1 MLTKIYERNP
11 SERELRRAAAVLD
24 GGGVVIC
31 PTDSR
36 YAFCC
41 SVRSAKGLAR
51 LRTIATRSGEEFSLI
66 FADFGQVAEY
76 CRVDNAAFRL
86 LKRHLPGAFTFILPA
101 LSRIPD
107 RLLGRRRTAGIRI
120 PAHPVVRALVETLGC
135 PLVAVA
141 VPDDATQ
148 PEYVTDPE
156 LLHERYGRDADLVID
171 GGPGGRIPTT
181 AVDLTEGEPQLLRP
195 GCGAWND

>member
-31 PTDSR
+31 PTDSL
-36 YAFCC
+36 YAFGC
-41 SVRSAKGLAR
+41 SLRSAKGLAR
-51 LRTIATRSGEEFSLI
+51 LRALKNEEELALI

-86 LKRHLPGAFTFILPA
+86 LKHHLPGAFTFILPA
-101 LSRIPD
+101 LSRVPD
-107 RLLGRRRTAGIRI
+107 KLLGRRRAVGIRI
-120 PAHPVVRALVETLGC
+120 PSHPVARALAGTLGC
-135 PLVAVA
+135 PLVTAS
-141 VPDDATQ
+141 VPDDESQ

-156 LLHERYGRDADLVID
+156 LLHERYGREADLVID
-171 GGPGGRIPTT
+171 GGPGGCIPTT
-181 AVDLTEGEPQLLRP
+181 VVDLAEGEPRLLRL
-195 GCGAWND
+195 GGGLWND